1 MFRKV
6 KNHYN
11 NAPFMFSDQ
20 CLFVHEKNC
29 SLLNRDKYLY
39 SERDFV
45 DMS

>member
-6 KNHYN
+6 KNLYN
-11 NAPFMFSDQ
+11 SAPLMFSDQ

-39 SERDFV
+39 SDRDVV